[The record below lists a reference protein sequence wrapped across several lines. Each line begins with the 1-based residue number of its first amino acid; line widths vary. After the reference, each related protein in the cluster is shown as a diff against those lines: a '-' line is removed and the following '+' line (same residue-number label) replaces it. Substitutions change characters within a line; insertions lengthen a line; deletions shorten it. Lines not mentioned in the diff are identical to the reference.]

1 MPGKFELLKAKD
13 GEFRFVLK
21 GANGEVILT
30 SELYKH
36 KESAEKGI
44 ASVKKN
50 ASEDKRYERK
60 TSHSGKPFFVLK
72 AGNHEVIGTSQM
84 YKSAASMEEGIAAV
98 KSNAAQ
104 AEVIEVKAAGK

>member
-1 MPGKFELLKAKD
+1 MPGKFELSKAKD

-21 GANGEVILT
+21 AGNGEIVLT

-50 ASEDKRYERK
+50 APEDKRYERK
-60 TSHSGKPFFVLK
+60 TSHSGKPYFVLK
-72 AGNHEVIGTSQM
+72 AGNHEIIGTSQM
-84 YKSAASMEEGIAAV
+84 YKTPASMEGGIASV
-98 KSNAAQ
+98 KSDAPS
-104 AEVIEVKAAGK
+104 AEVVEVMAAKK